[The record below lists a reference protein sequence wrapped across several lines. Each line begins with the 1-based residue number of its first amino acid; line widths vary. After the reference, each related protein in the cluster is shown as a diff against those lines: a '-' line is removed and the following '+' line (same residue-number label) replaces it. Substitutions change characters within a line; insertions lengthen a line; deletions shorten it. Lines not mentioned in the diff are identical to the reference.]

1 MFNIFS
7 RKKPKKYQTWAD
19 IPPIDPLPEP
29 KEYPKMPPV
38 PKAPK
43 PKEPLEFY
51 RVGMTSD
58 GLTTLTLLGEH
69 GTSMTLTMTQDLAKQ
84 MIRMIQSTF
93 KEEV

>member
-7 RKKPKKYQTWAD
+7 RRKPVKYPTWAD
-19 IPPIDPLPEP
+19 IPPITLPVP
-29 KEYPKMPPV
+29 KEYPPMPPV
-38 PKAPK
+38 PKNPQK
-43 PKEPLEFY
+43 QKEPLEFY

-69 GTSMTLTMTQDLAKQ
+69 GTSMTLTMSQHLAKQ